1 MPVNAPWLNRYRC
14 SPAACRGFTLI
25 ELMITVALAAVL
37 ATIAFSSY
45 SRYIARARVTAATAD
60 IAGMQISL
68 ERYFTDHNILP
79 ATLADAGLQLTDPWG
94 RPYQYLPIAGAN
106 VGQVRKDR
114 SLHPINTDYDL
125 YSMGSDGKSASALTA
140 KVSQDDVIRATNGAF
155 IGLASDY

>member
-1 MPVNAPWLNRYRC
+1 LNAPGIKRYPC
-14 SPAACRGFTLI
+14 SRAACRAFTLI

-60 IAGMQISL
+60 IAGMQVSL

-79 ATLADAGLQLTDPWG
+79 ATLAAAGVQLTDPWG
-94 RPYQYLPIAGAN
+94 RPYQYLPIAGAR

-125 YSMGSDGKSASALTA
+125 YSLGADGRSASALTA
-140 KVSQDDVIRATNGAF
+140 NVSQDDVIRATNGAF